1 MQHLSCEAGGKLA
14 VLGSDLEPDLR
25 FVLLPYVRNSIMA
38 RIKNPTKELMGWK
51 MVNVIFPDSSIPKFQ
66 NPKIPKSQNYV
77 FDMNDFFECFGIIYL
92 L

>member
-1 MQHLSCEAGGKLA
+1 MMQHLSCEAGGKLA

-38 RIKNPTKELMGWK
+38 RIKNPTTELMGWK

-66 NPKIPKSQNYV
+66 NSCI
-77 FDMNDFFECFGIIYL
+77 
-92 L
+92 